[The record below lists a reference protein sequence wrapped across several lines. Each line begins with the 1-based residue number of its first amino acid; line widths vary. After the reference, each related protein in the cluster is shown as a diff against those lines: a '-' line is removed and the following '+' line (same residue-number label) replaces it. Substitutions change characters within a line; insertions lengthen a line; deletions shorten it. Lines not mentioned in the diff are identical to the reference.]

1 MKEKIEE
8 IILAYQNDIT
18 EYMQSCI
25 GLNNYQFD
33 IDYKLNE
40 MKLEILELLEDE
52 DCLNYID
59 YLN

>member
-25 GLNNYQFD
+25 SLNNYQFD